1 MKKEETTVSNLKI
14 IIEYLKEYNGKHNP
28 KDVTYGYYDV
38 QLLMDLARHDCQ
50 RKVQNI
56 IDKMPQLDI
65 SRVSKMITENSKET
79 WIAAKG
85 SKDGWKEWNAERNKL
100 NLNTVSKP

>member
-1 MKKEETTVSNLKI
+1 MIKEGTTASNLKL
-14 IIEYLKEYNGKHNP
+14 IIEYLKNYNGKHNP

-38 QLLMDLARHDCQ
+38 QLLMDLARSDNK
-50 RKVQNI
+50 RKIQSI

-79 WIAAKG
+79 WIAARG
-85 SKDGWKEWNAERNKL
+85 SLDGWKDWDKKRNQL
-100 NLNTVSKP
+100 NLNNSKD